1 MNNKNKVVVRPLI
14 TCIGFVVVLQI
25 LNRVLPSVMDPVAG
39 EAAGFMTSFAS
50 ILLGAIFF
58 LAFVAANIN
67 GKIPR
72 KLHTVVELIIV
83 FFLVAGVVC
92 MFQPIAI
99 EIYSTGFNI
108 LIFAM
113 LAFMIWGHL
122 IPKMPSQ
129 EAEEA
134 GTVGND
140 AEQAA

>member
-1 MNNKNKVVVRPLI
+1 MNNKNKIVVRPLI
-14 TCIGFVVVLQI
+14 ISIGFVVVLQI
-25 LNRVLPSVMDPVAG
+25 LNRVLPIVLDPVAG

-72 KLHTVVELIIV
+72 KLHTVVELIII
-83 FFLVAGVVC
+83 FFLVVGVVC

-108 LIFAM
+108 LIFAL
-113 LAFMIWGHL
+113 LAFMVWGHL

-134 GTVGND
+134 GND